1 MSQQSVTQLGRQ
13 SGRRTT
19 VLNKVNPYLQAQR
32 RKSNLESLS
41 SRPWG
46 RCQAWKIE
54 HLGIKP
60 KEYQTA
66 IKFTKEKCHRTSFAL
81 IHKSYQTFCPS
92 CDLCFMSYEDYQNHL
107 IIQSFMRP
115 YKQTIEEHSRDKS
128 DWAEKNRLGSSRRDL
143 DTHKQYELC
152 GEMRAYDEEAMLEEL
167 KKQRAK
173 AIKLRRKTRLQ
184 PIRMSKRAFMR
195 RMTSQFQSTSEFENT
210 MPNRHSMGPRRI
222 TECRSSVAERPEMRN
237 SRPARNTR
245 MSVLQ
250 RDPNETESPRNSIPA
265 ARNTRLSVLAT
276 MKAHRPIL

>member
-13 SGRRTT
+13 SNRRTT

-32 RKSNLESLS
+32 RKSNFEALS

-66 IKFTKEKCHRTSFAL
+66 IKYSKEKCHRTSFAL
-81 IHKSYQTFCPS
+81 THASYQTFCPS

-143 DTHKQYELC
+143 HTNKQYELC
-152 GEMRAYDEEAMLEEL
+152 GEMRAYNEEAMLEEL
-167 KKQRAK
+167 KKQRSK

-184 PIRMSKRAFMR
+184 PIRMSKRALMR
-195 RMTSQFQSTSEFENT
+195 RMTLRQSTTEFDNT
-210 MPNRHSMGPRRI
+210 IPNRHSMGPRRI
-222 TECRSSVAERPEMRN
+222 TECRTSVAERPEMRM
-237 SRPARNTR
+237 SRPAGTAR
-245 MSVLQ
+245 MSILQ
-250 RDPNETESPRNSIPA
+250 RDPGETERPRNSMPA

-276 MKAHRPIL
+276 MKAQRPIL